1 MEKIKNFLL
10 INVGL
15 FCTALG
21 IYYFKKPDNF
31 AMGGVSGLAIIIS
44 NYAKDMPI
52 GTIMMIINVVLLLV
66 GFAFVGRDFGSKTV
80 YSSFA
85 LSGMVWFLE
94 KVYPINQ
101 SLTGDMFLD
110 LIFAV
115 ILPGIGSALVFNLG
129 ASTGGTDIIAKILT
143 KYMHVNIGKTLL
155 MADFSITCA
164 AVVVFGIKIGL
175 YSILG
180 LFLKAFIV
188 DMVIDNLNVSKNMVI
203 VSNKPEEV
211 KAYIINVLKRGATV
225 HDARGAYT
233 NEPKEVITTIVSR
246 KQAIALRLFI
256 RGIDEKAF
264 ISITNTSEIIGKGFR
279 NVDI

>member
-10 INVGL
+10 INLGL

-21 IYYFKKPDNF
+21 IYFFKKPNNY
-31 AMGGVSGLAIIIS
+31 AMGGVSGLAIILS
-44 NYAKDMPI
+44 HFAKDMPV
-52 GTIMMIINVVLLLV
+52 GTIMMVINTVLLVV
-66 GFAFVGRDFGSKTV
+66 GFAFIGRDFGSKTV

-94 KVYPINQ
+94 KVCPIKQ

-115 ILPGIGSALVFNLG
+115 VLPGIGSAIVFNLN
-129 ASTGGTDIIAKILT
+129 ASSGGTDIIAKILT

-155 MADFSITCA
+155 MADFSITLA
-164 AVVVFGIKIGL
+164 ATAVFGIKIGL

-180 LFLKAFIV
+180 LFLKAFII

-203 VSNKPEEV
+203 VSNKPDEV
-211 KAYIINVLKRGATV
+211 KDYIIRVLNRGATI

-233 NEPKEVITTIVSR
+233 DEPKEVITTVVSR
-246 KQAIALRLFI
+246 KQAIALRLYI
-256 RGIDEKAF
+256 RSIDEKAF

>member
-10 INVGL
+10 INLGL
-15 FCTALG
+15 FFTALG
-21 IYYFKKPDNF
+21 IYFFKKPNNF

-52 GTIMMIINVVLLLV
+52 GTIMMIINIVLLLV
-66 GFAFVGRDFGSKTV
+66 GFAFIGRDFGSKTV

-94 KVYPINQ
+94 KVYPMKA

-115 ILPGIGSALVFNLG
+115 ILPGIGSAIVFNLG

-143 KYMHVNIGKTLL
+143 KYMHVHIGKTLL
-155 MADFSITCA
+155 MADISITCA
-164 AVVVFGIKIGL
+164 AAVVFGIKIGL

-180 LFLKAFIV
+180 LFLKAFVV

-203 VSNKPEEV
+203 VSNKPEKV
-211 KAYIINVLKRGATV
+211 INYIINELNRGATV

-233 NEPKEVITTIVSR
+233 DEPKEVITTVVSR

-256 RGIDEKAF
+256 RKIDEKAF

-279 NVDI
+279 NVEI